1 MKERKSFWPLALAI
15 ALNSAILV
23 ALFWSFHMEVPSA
36 GDTPM
41 QAQLSSGMPPVAAPT
56 PQQPVPLAK
65 PVPAP
70 KPKPAP
76 KPVPAPTPKPVPVP
90 KPATPPPPSAARIA
104 AEKAAQEKVA
114 EQKAAQI
121 TAEKQAAEKRAE
133 ELAARAAHEKAAQRT
148 ADKAAAEKAAAQKA
162 ATQKAAAAQRA
173 AELKRQLARQ
183 QAKAAEAARAK
194 ALQQQMEARAKL
206 QAEANMAAALAKQA
220 AENQRLSAIFG
231 SEIAERVKRHWQ
243 PVFAP
248 NLHCRVSIE
257 LSPQGQLEGQPTVTQ
272 SSGNAQFDSAVIAAI
287 EAAAPF
293 PPPIGLSYSEFK
305 VVNIVFSAKELS
317 NG

>member
-1 MKERKSFWPLALAI
+1 MKERKRIWPLTLAI
-15 ALNSAILV
+15 ALNGAILV
-23 ALFWSFHMEVPSA
+23 ALFWSFHMNVPSST

-41 QAQLSSGMPPVAAPT
+41 QAQLSNGMPPVAAPA
-56 PQQPVPLAK
+56 PQPVPV
-65 PVPAP
+65 PQPAP
-70 KPKPAP
+70 AP
-76 KPVPAPTPKPVPVP
+76 QPTPKPVPVP
-90 KPATPPPPSAARIA
+90 KPKPSTPPPPSAAQMA
-104 AEKAAQEKVA
+104 EEKSAQEKAAA
-114 EQKAAQI
+114 QKAAQI

-133 ELAARAAHEKAAQRT
+133 ELATRAAQEKAAQRA
-148 ADKAAAEKAAAQKA
+148 ADKAAAQKA
-162 ATQKAAAAQRA
+162 AAAKAAAEKQAAQKAAAAQRA
-173 AELKRQLARQ
+173 AELKQQLAQQ

-194 ALQQQMEARAKL
+194 ALQQQMEAGAKR

-220 AENQRLSAIFG
+220 AENQRLSTIFG

-257 LSPQGQLEGQPTVTQ
+257 LSPQGQLEGAPAITQ

>member
-1 MKERKSFWPLALAI
+1 
-15 ALNSAILV
+15 
-23 ALFWSFHMEVPSA
+23 
-36 GDTPM
+36 
-41 QAQLSSGMPPVAAPT
+41 
-56 PQQPVPLAK
+56 
-65 PVPAP
+65 
-70 KPKPAP
+70 
-76 KPVPAPTPKPVPVP
+76 
-90 KPATPPPPSAARIA
+90 
-104 AEKAAQEKVA
+104 
-114 EQKAAQI
+114 QKAAI
-121 TAEKQAAEKRAE
+121 
-133 ELAARAAHEKAAQRT
+133 
-148 ADKAAAEKAAAQKA
+148 
-162 ATQKAAAAQRA
+162 AQRA
-173 AELKRQLARQ
+173 AALKQQLAKQ

-220 AENQRLSAIFG
+220 AENQRLSALFG
-231 SEIAERVKRHWQ
+231 NQIGERVKRHWQ

-248 NLHCRVSIE
+248 NLHCQVRIE
-257 LSPQGQLEGQPTVTQ
+257 LSPQGQLEGDPAITR

>member
-1 MKERKSFWPLALAI
+1 MKKRKSFWPLALAI
-15 ALNSAILV
+15 ALNSAILA

-41 QAQLSSGMPPVAAPT
+41 QAQLSSGMPPVATPT

-65 PVPAP
+65 PVPA
-70 KPKPAP
+70 PKPAP

-90 KPATPPPPSAARIA
+90 KPAPPPSAARIA

-114 EQKAAQI
+114 AQKAAQI

-133 ELAARAAHEKAAQRT
+133 ELAARAAHKKAAQR
-148 ADKAAAEKAAAQKA
+148 AAAQKA
-162 ATQKAAAAQRA
+162 ATQKAAAQKAAAEKQAAQKAAIAQRA
-173 AELKRQLARQ
+173 AALKQQ

-220 AENQRLSAIFG
+220 AENQRLSALFG
-231 SEIAERVKRHWQ
+231 NQIGERVKRHWQ

-248 NLHCRVSIE
+248 NLHCQVRIK
-257 LSPQGQLEGQPTVTQ
+257 LSPQGQLEGDPAITQ

-287 EAAAPF
+287 KAAAPF